1 MINQKGRKRGIA
13 FQSPLWPYLE
23 QIRSWRRAR
32 MTWREIT
39 DLLNAEPYSIGLSLQ
54 AIHSFFA
61 SASKRQKPP
70 LGFDSLPGQTCPP
83 AEEPTPAPPKQSTKA
98 NNLESIGDKFDRL
111 TKDENKPRKIPFI

>member
-1 MINQKGRKRGIA
+1 MSNQEGRKRGIA

-39 DLLNAEPYSIGLSLQ
+39 DRLNGNPYSVGLSLQ
-54 AIHSFFA
+54 AVHSFFA

-70 LGFDSLPGQTCPP
+70 LGFDSLPGQVPASAEQTTSAP
-83 AEEPTPAPPKQSTKA
+83 AEKKKPRNPKS
-98 NNLESIGDKFDRL
+98 LEDEFDRL
-111 TKDENKPRKIPFI
+111 TKEENKPRKISLI